1 MEKDTNKRITEP
13 QTLRVFKEQFPG
25 VWESYRELR
34 DSCDNAGPL
43 EDKTKEVIRVAI
55 SVALRRHGGLIAH
68 LDRAR
73 SLGATEEELYQAILL
88 NLPLLGFPDTLAA
101 FKIASEH
108 LGR

>member
-1 MEKDTNKRITEP
+1 MELESRRGGFAFD
-13 QTLRVFKEQFPG
+13 LRTV
-25 VWESYRELR
+25 ELACR
-34 DSCDNAGPL
+34 
-43 EDKTKEVIRVAI
+43 
-55 SVALRRHGGLIAH
+55 GLIAQ

-108 LGR
+108 LAAEVLRVS